1 MTAEVHSTDILD
13 EAAALSN
20 EMLGLCRDALLT
32 SIKFTNRPLAQLPH
46 RIQMERGGCM
56 TDGREALFSP
66 AFVLNSFKSGRQ
78 IITRAYLHMIVHC
91 LLRHPFPTREVDP
104 LTWTVAC
111 DLAVGCIVGQLEC
124 DAISY
129 ADEER
134 DRAIDAWAQ
143 RVDQPT
149 TSAFYALLEREDLS
163 QEELAKIEVSI
174 GMDSHELWFSTLEG
188 LEPEESQKQQ
198 EVQQQLE
205 QRWEEVASATDMDMQ
220 REQDA
225 APSAL
230 TSQLRNA
237 HASTMSL
244 EELLQVYAAPH
255 ESMTLSDDEF
265 DYVYYSYG
273 LRELG
278 GIALVE
284 PLEYRE
290 TPQLRD
296 FCIVIDTSGSCSG
309 PLVEAFAAKACGM
322 LMESSSV
329 GDETRIWMVQCD
341 SQVQDK
347 RLLRTREDVAAYLC
361 NLELKGFGGTDFR
374 PVFELMD
381 QMVDDGTVPKWEA
394 LIYFTDGQGSFPDQ
408 APPWDCAFVFVD
420 EPGDCPAWA
429 TRAMTYSD
437 ELTIE
442 SER

>member
-1 MTAEVHSTDILD
+1 MAAGAHSTDIID
-13 EAAALSN
+13 EAASLSN

-46 RIQMERGGCM
+46 RIQMERSGCM

-66 AFVLNSFKSGRQ
+66 AFVLNSFNNGRQ

-111 DLAVGCIVGQLEC
+111 DLAVGCIIGQLEC
-124 DAISY
+124 DAINY

-134 DRAIDAWAQ
+134 DRAIAAWEQ
-143 RVDQPT
+143 RVDQRT
-149 TSAFYALLEREDLS
+149 ASAFYALLEREGLS
-163 QEELAKIEVSI
+163 QEELAKIEVTI

-188 LEPEESQKQQ
+188 LEPEQSQEQQ

-220 REQDA
+220 REEDA

-296 FCIVIDTSGSCSG
+296 FCIAIDTSGSCSG
-309 PLVEAFAAKACGM
+309 PLVQAFAAKACGM
-322 LMESSSV
+322 LLGSSSI
-329 GDETRIWMVQCD
+329 GEMTRIWMVQCD
-341 SQVQDK
+341 SRVQDK
-347 RLLRTREDVAAYLC
+347 RLLRTREDVAAYLG

-381 QMVDDGTVPKWEA
+381 QMIDDGTVPKWEA

-408 APPWDCAFVFVD
+408 APPWDSAFVFVD
-420 EPGDCPAWA
+420 EAGDCPAWA
-429 TRAMTYSD
+429 TRAVTYSD
-437 ELTIE
+437 ELTTE